1 MNLYLIVNDFDLAA
15 KLSSWGFKNFMLY
28 GYRPIQISQANENSK
43 LVCRDELTNQ
53 LYVTTK
59 QEYVQYLKLHEL
71 PTTKIVL
78 MYEVLIDDGFDW
90 DKAIAHAIGM
100 EEVTGD
106 STLLVEEISK
116 KMITYIASPQ
126 GSGNFHDYL
135 KMIKE

>member
-1 MNLYLIVNDFDLAA
+1 
-15 KLSSWGFKNFMLY
+15 
-28 GYRPIQISQANENSK
+28 
-43 LVCRDELTNQ
+43 
-53 LYVTTK
+53 
-59 QEYVQYLKLHEL
+59 
-71 PTTKIVL
+71 